1 MEPEGWPKEPI
12 ERWYVRSERETI
24 CKYNEA
30 YSLFAIN
37 VRFQPLSIIKNY
49 SEARLGLIKSLE
61 GFDEKEIDYFG
72 GIKKY
77 DALLKHLH
85 SMQL

>member
-12 ERWYVRSERETI
+12 EQWYVRSERETI

-37 VRFQPLSIIKNY
+37 VRFQPLSTIKDY
-49 SEARLGLIKSLE
+49 SEARLGLINSLE
-61 GFDEKEIDYFG
+61 GFDDKEIDYFG
-72 GIKKY
+72 GSKKH
-77 DALLKHLH
+77 DALLQHLH